1 MNKHA
6 ISLLSLLIIVLIC
19 YSQHSLR
26 VVISSF
32 PAGNLADSNLYM
44 AGSFNGWNPKDENY
58 RFQKNENARLN
69 DSVGQGKYFIETK
82 LGDGIYE
89 YKITRGGWDKVEC
102 KKGGTDIQNRSLK
115 LSSDTIVDLM
125 VEEWADNIARKPRVS
140 TAGKN
145 VHLVDTAFF
154 IPQLNRSRKVWIYLP
169 PGYATSGKRY
179 PVLYMHDGQNVFD
192 DLTSFAGE
200 WGVDETLDSLGNH
213 SGEMIVVAV
222 DHGGTQRINEY
233 CPYDMEKYGKGEGD
247 KYVDFLAKTLKPF
260 IDKSY
265 RTEKTKKNT
274 FIAGSSMGGLISM
287 YALLKYPRVFGGAGI
302 FSPAFWVGPKIFDDI
317 KARGAK
323 VNSRIYFYCGSQEGE
338 TMVPDTEKAF
348 SEMRKISNSR
358 MVCVVRADGKH
369 SEWVWKE
376 EFPLFYLWLM
386 EK

>member
-32 PAGNLADSNLYM
+32 PARNLADSNLYM

-82 LGDGIYE
+82 LRDGIYE

-115 LSSDTIVDLM
+115 LSSDTMVDLM

-140 TAGKN
+140 SAGKN